1 VQRRRMRPDG
11 SAGLMRDDPD
21 GAQLIRSRRFG
32 GAGCDALQ
40 HRSAERAKG
49 RSRLR
54 SSLQH
59 ELAEQSAMRGAA
71 ARAEGAAVEV
81 QHRGGGTAWGG
92 RKFVGGGAGV
102 AHTLL
107 GDEPAAPHINTR
119 RRSRP
124 TEVRAERTQREFAWE
139 RSRGRKS
146 LRRDDNAISV

>member
-1 VQRRRMRPDG
+1 MRPDG

-54 SSLQH
+54 ASLQH

-107 GDEPAAPHINTR
+107 GDEPAAPHSTR
-119 RRSRP
+119 EDAVGQPKCEPNAPS
-124 TEVRAERTQREFAWE
+124 VNSLGSAVAAENLSAETAMRFPC
-139 RSRGRKS
+139 
-146 LRRDDNAISV
+146 D